1 MENIDAYLDDDEKE
15 VKKMIR
21 SRDEL
26 MKWVVEKIG
35 DDTSDEALA
44 IIEDFTDTFNNY
56 DDLVKDT
63 SDWKQKY
70 NELDETWRKRYKERF
85 FSGTSPD
92 DVIEKQKEDVIDDA
106 ENRTYDDLFEE
117 REG

>member
-1 MENIDAYLDDDEKE
+1 MAIKD
-15 VKKMIR
+15 
-21 SRDEL
+21 RDSIL
-26 MKWVVEKIG
+26 AAIKQMIG
-35 DDTSDEALA
+35 DNTSDEALA
-44 IIEDFTDTFNNY
+44 ILEDLTDTFNNFEE
-56 DDLVKDT
+56 LVKDT

-92 DVIEKQKEDVIDDA
+92 DVIEEQKEDVVDDA

>member
-1 MENIDAYLDDDEKE
+1 MEIIYAYLDDDEKE
-15 VKKMIR
+15 VKKMIKT
-21 SRDEL
+21 RDEL
-26 MKWVVEKIG
+26 MKWVEEKID

-44 IIEDFTDTFNNY
+44 ILEDFTDTFNNY
-56 DDLVKDT
+56 EELV
-63 SDWKQKY
+63 SDSVNWKQKY

-92 DVIEKQKEDVIDDA
+92 VVIEDQKEDVIDDP
-106 ENRTYDDLFEE
+106 ENRTYEDLFEE